1 VTSRNLPL
9 GAVIAFEFKT
19 WDIREEIALLK
30 QIGIRRVQIYRNYVQ
45 DPSAPEIRRI
55 LDDAGLVADS
65 LHGYFNLEKDN
76 GPPFDLSAAD
86 PAARQQAL
94 DLMRGEANFARVLGC
109 TDIIV
114 HPVGLGPSADDPAR
128 PSALAESAS
137 HLAHLGRQTGVRF
150 LIENMPPP
158 MFGCRPDV
166 LKTIVDTV
174 NSPHVGLAY
183 DAGHATLAGQPVET
197 VHIMGPRLWGVHLH
211 DTRGTDDDHLVP
223 GSGIVPFEDVAR
235 ALGAIGFAGT
245 FMLEIYRTIEE
256 VRRDLTAE
264 RLAFIEH
271 LRRLASGQP

>member
-1 VTSRNLPL
+1 M
-9 GAVIAFEFKT
+9 AFEFKT
-19 WDIREEIALLK
+19 WDIREEIALLL

-55 LDDAGLVADS
+55 LDDADLTADS
-65 LHGYFNLEKDN
+65 LHGYFDLEKDN

-94 DLMRGEANFARVLGC
+94 DLMRREANFARALGC

-114 HPVGLGPSADDPAR
+114 HPVGLGPSADDPSR
-128 PSALAESAS
+128 SSALAESAS
-137 HLAHLGRQTGVRF
+137 RLADLGRQTGVRF

-158 MFGCRPDV
+158 MFGCRADV
-166 LKTIVDTV
+166 LRRIVDAAA
-174 NSPHVGLAY
+174 SPHVGLAY
-183 DAGHATLAGQPVET
+183 DSGHAALAGQPVET
-197 VHIMGPRLWGVHLH
+197 VHVMGSRLWAVHLH

-235 ALGAIGFAGT
+235 ALGAVGFAGT

>member
-1 VTSRNLPL
+1 M
-9 GAVIAFEFKT
+9 AFEFKT
-19 WDIREEIALLK
+19 WDIREEIALLL

-55 LDDAGLVADS
+55 LDDADLTADS
-65 LHGYFNLEKDN
+65 LHGYFDLEKDN

-166 LKTIVDTV
+166 LRSIVDTV

-211 DTRGTDDDHLVP
+211 DSGGKEDDHLIP
-223 GSGIVPFEDVAR
+223 GMGVVPFDDVAR
-235 ALGAIGFAGT
+235 ALAAVGYSGT
-245 FMLEIYRTIEE
+245 FILEVYRTTAE
-256 VRRDLTAE
+256 VRRDLTPE
-264 RLAFIEH
+264 RLAFIET
-271 LRRLASGQP
+271 LRRKASGM